1 MRQAE
6 RSLSLPGWR
15 RLALTLALLLG
26 AAQFAGSVPARAGL
40 YDGGGGGA
48 EDHDYGADHDEI
60 YQLQRGDKICRTRAE
75 CGFSASREAAATSD
89 IALTLT
95 STFASAIAVP
105 VGRSTPGLSTPAR
118 PGAKKAGAGPLRYG
132 SPRATVNVFF
142 DFVSLRTYQSARRLA
157 RAISAT

>member
-75 CGFSASREAAATSD
+75 CGGAAA
-89 IALTLT
+89 IPMNRPGWFYLPHGLYAAQLP
-95 STFASAIAVP
+95 VP
-105 VGRSTPGLSTPAR
+105 VDPPVRHHPR
-118 PGAKKAGAGPLRYG
+118 KKYRY
-132 SPRATVNVFF
+132 
-142 DFVSLRTYQSARRLA
+142 
-157 RAISAT
+157 

>member
-40 YDGGGGGA
+40 YEGGGGGA

-75 CGFSASREAAATSD
+75 CGGAAA
-89 IALTLT
+89 I
-95 STFASAIAVP
+95 P
-105 VGRSTPGLSTPAR
+105 MNR
-118 PGAKKAGAGPLRYG
+118 PGWYYLPREYVSDPPPVLVPRHHHHAK
-132 SPRATVNVFF
+132 
-142 DFVSLRTYQSARRLA
+142 RRD
-157 RAISAT
+157 